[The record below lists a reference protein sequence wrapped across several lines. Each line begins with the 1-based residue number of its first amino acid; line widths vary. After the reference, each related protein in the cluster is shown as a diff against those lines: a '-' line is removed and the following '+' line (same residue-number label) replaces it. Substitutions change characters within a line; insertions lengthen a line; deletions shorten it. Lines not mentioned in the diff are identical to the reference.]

1 MTHRLRRPAADNPP
15 FPRPDLALAERL
27 FDELGQ
33 RTAAVEGVTRASYGA
48 GENLAHQ
55 IAAREARRIGMAVET
70 DAALNL
76 YMTLP
81 GRTRSPRLII
91 GSHLDSV
98 PCGGNFDGA
107 AGVLAGLAVAAG
119 VAGAG
124 VELKRDLTVMAIRA
138 EESTWF
144 NASYVGS
151 RAAFGLLKPRE
162 LDQVVRADD
171 GMTLAAHIA
180 AAGGDVAALR
190 SGRAFLSRETVAAFV
205 EPHIEQGPELIDRS
219 RPIGVVTGIR
229 GSFRHRQAVCL
240 GSYAHSGATPRR
252 LRRDA
257 VMATA
262 ALAGALDRLWLR
274 RMKAGDDLAIT
285 IGQFATDPHEHAFS
299 KVAGRVDFA
308 LDIRSQATET
318 LAAIRRDLARIA
330 RRVEQSHGTTFRFG
344 PLTDSAPAP
353 MDADIVAG
361 LRDAAA
367 AAGHDAPLLPS
378 GAGHDAAV
386 FAAQGVPTGMLFIRN
401 ANGSH
406 NPAEAMAM
414 EDFSIAAQT
423 LMRFC
428 LDRCGA
434 AHAG

>member
-15 FPRPDLALAERL
+15 LPRPDLALAERL
-27 FDELGQ
+27 FDELAQ

-119 VAGAG
+119 IAEAG

-190 SGRAFLSRETVAAFV
+190 SGRAFLSRETVAGFV
-205 EPHIEQGPELIDRS
+205 EPHIEQGPELIDLG

-240 GSYAHSGATPRR
+240 GTYAHSGATPRR
-252 LRRDA
+252 LRCDA

-262 ALAGALDRLWLR
+262 ALALALDRLWLR
-274 RMKAGDDLAIT
+274 RMKSGDDLAIT
-285 IGQFATDPHEHAFS
+285 IGQFATDPREHAFS

-361 LRDAAA
+361 LRHAAA

>member
-48 GENLAHQ
+48 GENLAHH

-285 IGQFATDPHEHAFS
+285 IGQFATDPREHAFS

>member
-285 IGQFATDPHEHAFS
+285 IGQFATDPREHAFS

>member
-205 EPHIEQGPELIDRS
+205 EPHIEQGPELIDRG

-285 IGQFATDPHEHAFS
+285 IGQFATDPREHAFS

>member
-1 MTHRLRRPAADNPP
+1 
-15 FPRPDLALAERL
+15 
-27 FDELGQ
+27 
-33 RTAAVEGVTRASYGA
+33 
-48 GENLAHQ
+48 
-55 IAAREARRIGMAVET
+55 
-70 DAALNL
+70 
-76 YMTLP
+76 
-81 GRTRSPRLII
+81 
-91 GSHLDSV
+91 
-98 PCGGNFDGA
+98 
-107 AGVLAGLAVAAG
+107 
-119 VAGAG
+119 
-124 VELKRDLTVMAIRA
+124 
-138 EESTWF
+138 
-144 NASYVGS
+144 
-151 RAAFGLLKPRE
+151 
-162 LDQVVRADD
+162 
-171 GMTLAAHIA
+171 MTLAAHIA

-285 IGQFATDPHEHAFS
+285 IGQFATDPREHAFS

>member
-15 FPRPDLALAERL
+15 LPRPDLALAERL
-27 FDELGQ
+27 FGELAQ

-119 VAGAG
+119 IAEAG

-219 RPIGVVTGIR
+219 HPIGVVTGIR

-240 GSYAHSGATPRR
+240 GTYAHSGATPRR
-252 LRRDA
+252 LRCDA

-262 ALAGALDRLWLR
+262 ALALALDRLWLR
-274 RMKAGDDLAIT
+274 RMRAGDDLAIT
-285 IGQFATDPHEHAFS
+285 IGQFATDPREHAFS

-318 LAAIRRDLARIA
+318 LASIRRDLARIA

-361 LRDAAA
+361 LRYAAA

-428 LDRCGA
+428 LDRCGTT
-434 AHAG
+434 HAG

>member
-219 RPIGVVTGIR
+219 RSIGVVTGIR

-285 IGQFATDPHEHAFS
+285 IGQFATDPREHAFS